1 MANVPSVCFC
11 VRLACGRLFL
21 ILLLAHSTP
30 SLGRRQPWNF
40 QLVRLAFFLFWSSFT
55 SFSADCLW
63 LCCAPRT
70 PCLSSCSWIYHTPSL
85 VPCSSH
91 GVLCSYHSYLLSSLR
106 PRGLLSSQQ
115 PPSPLP
121 ASLLCVPFSL
131 SPVWPPT
138 AGPWNSFVVLLL
150 CVPISI
156 VLANSRSSFYLANTE
171 MRG

>member
-1 MANVPSVCFC
+1 MAKVPTVCFC

-21 ILLLAHSTP
+21 ILLLAHSNP
-30 SLGRRQPWNF
+30 SLGRRQPWNL
-40 QLVRLAFFLFWSSFT
+40 QLVRPAVFLFWSSFT

-106 PRGLLSSQQ
+106 PR
-115 PPSPLP
+115 
-121 ASLLCVPFSL
+121 AFFSL
-131 SPVWPPT
+131 SSLP
-138 AGPWNSFVVLLL
+138 AHFLLL
-150 CVPISI
+150 YSVSLSLSC
-156 VLANSRSSFYLANTE
+156 LASHSWTLELLCSPSSLCTNLYSSS
-171 MRG
+171 